1 MVIREELVEC
11 IYFDGHEWS
20 CPSIENCE
28 LVDCRECASNIL
40 AEYEQKIRADALKEA
55 FDKTYTKAYDS
66 GYQQGRKDAE
76 VDHEAMCETCIHKVS
91 AEDVLAIMN
100 GAIDEYFSRFD
111 EFVKSNPK
119 LTYFWTEFQVEAR
132 RIAERMKEQKQ

>member
-40 AEYEQKIRADALKEA
+40 AEYEQKIRAEA
-55 FDKTYTKAYDS
+55 FDEYKHNLK
-66 GYQQGRKDAE
+66 
-76 VDHEAMCETCIHKVS
+76 ETFNNEFPSNYHCTQPYFTLDNVR
-91 AEDVLAIMN
+91 VLADAVAM
-100 GAIDEYFSRFD
+100 E
-111 EFVKSNPK
+111 
-119 LTYFWTEFQVEAR
+119 
-132 RIAERMKEQKQ
+132 MKEKKNE